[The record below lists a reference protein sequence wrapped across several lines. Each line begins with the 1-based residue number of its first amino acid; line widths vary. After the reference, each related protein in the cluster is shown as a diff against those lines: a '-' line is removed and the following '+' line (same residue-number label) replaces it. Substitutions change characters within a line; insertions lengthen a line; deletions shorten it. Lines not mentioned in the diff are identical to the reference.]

1 MVYVVRV
8 DMTIEGYTYAHIC
21 NSLEDSKR
29 IAKKKYKNL
38 SKKILKTQGLNI
50 VACLVVVLYM
60 KI

>member
-29 IAKKKYKNL
+29 VAKKYKNL

-50 VACLVVVLYM
+50 VARLVVVLYM

>member
-29 IAKKKYKNL
+29 IAKKNTRTCPKRF
-38 SKKILKTQGLNI
+38 
-50 VACLVVVLYM
+50 
-60 KI
+60 